1 MNNRLARGFR
11 VGEYT
16 VLPLLGQISGPAGS
30 SHLQPK
36 AVDVLVC
43 LAAAPGQVIEHEAIL
58 EEVWGDPKASHD
70 ALSHA
75 VSEIRRCFGDRADH
89 PTHVQTITK
98 RGYRLIAPVEL
109 LEEHHAVEETT
120 AREDFSSL
128 AAFWSALKKRKVV
141 RVAIAYAA
149 ISWLLLQVAEIVF
162 SALAFPEWSMRVFV
176 VVLAAGFL
184 LAVIIAWAYQV
195 VPENA
200 SVAEP
205 SSLGLHR
212 FVDGGIIAVL
222 ALALGLVAYR
232 QFVLKPVFVED
243 EPGIVAVAGE
253 VPDSSV
259 AVLRFENLGADDR
272 FSDGLS
278 ENLLHMLARIREIS
292 VPSRTTTWRLSA
304 TESDVVNI
312 ATRLRVRYVLEGSV
326 QQDDEQ
332 IRVFAQ
338 LIDGQTGDHV
348 WSENYE
354 KSLTAKNFFTTQDDI
369 ALTVAQK
376 IHSTIS
382 DESRRIIAEA
392 QTSSLS
398 ALSEYLAGRQSLR
411 QPKTNESLGDAVA
424 AFQRAAEID
433 PEYVPAVAGLCEAH
447 LAWFDFTRDDD
458 RFLSAER
465 TCLQA
470 ARMDNTL
477 GEVYAAMGNLYR
489 IAGRYAE
496 AEMNLQRALELLPD
510 SAPILEELGRAYRA
524 NKKLILAED
533 AFERAIRSE
542 PNSWSVYKSM
552 GNFLFRTG
560 RYREAIPYYRQVIA
574 LEGDSSPGY
583 NNLAVTYFMLGR
595 FDDANAMWSH
605 VLSGEPTRLTFL
617 NYGNSLYYAGD
628 YEESAN
634 IYEKAIEM
642 DANDHRVWGNLGQSL
657 RFISGR
663 EDEATEAWENAARL
677 AEGNLETNPN
687 NSETL
692 GHLAATYARL
702 EKRELSEHML
712 ERLTALGWE
721 NPNTSFFVAL
731 THFLNG
737 RPEAAVRELERA
749 VLLGFPATLIAWDP
763 DFQSLNDN
771 KRYVALLRMA
781 ESRPGS

>member
-1 MNNRLARGFR
+1 MNSRLARGFR
-11 VGEYT
+11 VGEFT
-16 VLPLLGQISGPAGS
+16 VLPLLGQVSGPTGS
-30 SHLQPK
+30 RHIQPK
-36 AVDVLVC
+36 AMDVLVC
-43 LAAAPGQVIEHEAIL
+43 LAAASGQVVEHQKIL
-58 EEVWGDPKASHD
+58 EDVWGDPGASHD

-75 VSEIRRCFGDRADH
+75 IGDIRRCFDDRADR

-98 RGYRLIAPVEL
+98 RGYRLIAAVEL
-109 LEEHHAVEETT
+109 LTDEEPPETQN
-120 AREDFSSL
+120 AGADFSSL
-128 AAFWSALKKRKVV
+128 ASFWAALRKRKVV

-162 SALAFPEWSMRVFV
+162 GALAFPEWSMRVFV

-184 LAVIIAWAYQV
+184 LAVIVAWAYQV

-200 SVAEP
+200 ASAGA
-205 SSLGLHR
+205 SSGRLHH

-232 QFVLKPVFVED
+232 QFVLKPVFLTS
-243 EPGIVAVAGE
+243 EPGIVEIRGE
-253 VPDSSV
+253 VSDSSV

-278 ENLLHMLARIREIS
+278 ENLLHLLTRIREIS
-292 VPSRTTTWRLSA
+292 VPSRTTTWRLSE
-304 TESDVVNI
+304 TETDVVNI

-348 WSENYE
+348 WSENYQ
-354 KSLTAKNFFTTQDDI
+354 KSLTAENFFTTQDDI

-382 DESRRIIAEA
+382 DESRRMIAQS
-392 QTSSLS
+392 QTASLS
-398 ALSEYLAGRQSLR
+398 ALSEYLAGRASLR
-411 QPKTNESLGDAVA
+411 EPKTSETLANAVA
-424 AFQRAAEID
+424 AFEGATAID
-433 PEYVPAVAGLCEAH
+433 PDFVPAVAGLCEAH
-447 LAWFDFTRDDD
+447 LAWYDFTRDDE

-470 ARMDNTL
+470 ARLDNAL

-496 AEMNLQRALELLPD
+496 AEMNLQRALELLPG
-510 SAPILEELGRAYRA
+510 SAPILEELGRTYRA
-524 NKKLILAED
+524 TKKLILAEN
-533 AFERAIRSE
+533 AFERAIQSE
-542 PNSWSVYKSM
+542 PSSWSVYKSM

-560 RYREAIPYYRQVIA
+560 RYKEAVPYYRQVIT

-595 FDDANAMWSH
+595 FDDANATWSH

-628 YEESAN
+628 YEESVA
-634 IYEKAIEM
+634 IYEQAIEM
-642 DANDHRVWGNLGQSL
+642 DASDHRVWGNLGQSL
-657 RFISGR
+657 RFVPGR
-663 EDEATEAWENAARL
+663 VEEAVGAWENAARL

-687 NSETL
+687 NAETL

-702 EKRELSEHML
+702 EKLELSERTL
-712 ERLTALGWE
+712 ERVTELGWE
-721 NPNTSFFVAL
+721 NPNISFFVAL
-731 THFLNG
+731 THYLNG
-737 RPEAAVRELERA
+737 RNDEALRELERA
-749 VLLGFPATLIAWDP
+749 VLLGFPPTLIAWDP
-763 DFQSLNDN
+763 DFQSLHDD
-771 KRYVALLRMA
+771 KRYVALLRNA